1 MPACLLSESDVDR
14 DAAVEALEIRL
25 KSATGGRLRFLRVAY
40 VAGRFRVI
48 ATSPSYHVRQL
59 AEQAALGQL
68 PADQLEFYV
77 HVSAP
82 ARARRSR

>member
-1 MPACLLSESDVDR
+1 MSACLLSKSDLDR
-14 DAAVEALEIRL
+14 DATVEALEVRL

-59 AEQAALGQL
+59 AEQAALSQL
-68 PADQLEFYV
+68 PADQLELYV
-77 HVSAP
+77 HVSPP
-82 ARARRSR
+82 ASVRKLR